1 VIALKHDRAFTLIEL
16 IITIVI
22 TGILAGVF
30 VNLFSLG
37 AKTFNLVEKGQETN
51 QNKRIVLERMGR
63 EIRSAVKLSIN
74 SSTDL
79 VLVADIDEDGK
90 YEEVRYLI
98 SGDDLYKTIDN
109 TEKSIVLENAK
120 IDFTGDSNRVVIYL
134 AVSSDG
140 AASSIRTSFTRRQSL
155 S

>member
-1 VIALKHDRAFTLIEL
+1 MKHDNGFTLIEL
-16 IITIVI
+16 IITILI
-22 TGILAGVF
+22 TGILSGVF

-37 AKTFNLVEKGQETN
+37 ARTFCLVEKGQEAN

-63 EIRSAVKLSIN
+63 EIRNSLKLAIS

-79 VLVADIDEDGK
+79 VLVADIDDDGK

-98 SGDDLYKTIDN
+98 SGGDLYKTIDN
-109 TEKSIVLENAK
+109 TEKFVVLENAK

-134 AVSSDG
+134 SVSSDG
-140 AASSIRTSFTRRQSL
+140 AASSIRACFTRRQSL